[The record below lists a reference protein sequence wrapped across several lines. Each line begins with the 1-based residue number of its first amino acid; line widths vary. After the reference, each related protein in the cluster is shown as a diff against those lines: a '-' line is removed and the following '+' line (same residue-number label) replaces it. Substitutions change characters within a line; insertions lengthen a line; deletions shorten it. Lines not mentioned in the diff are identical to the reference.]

1 MRIALVLEP
10 PAHPQPASAWL
21 AELNEANPVSLLLL
35 PTDDPLVAALR
46 RALAEQAPN
55 EAGVV
60 VLARAAAGTIDDATW
75 DGLGLGQR
83 TRKLE
88 TTEDDAVETAIAEAS
103 DYYDRGDLERAR
115 RAYAVADA
123 LLARDNGPRRAE
135 VLVCLAKLERE
146 RGASSEAATLLDRAL
161 AIFPEHRAALSQRI
175 ELAHASSDA
184 ATAAALRRRM
194 LRSAQS
200 DDERAT
206 LLSSLADESLTAT
219 IEALEQA
226 LGLRPGDPRL
236 LERLQAAMEAA
247 GRWSE
252 AVDAKVALS
261 ETIEKPRDRAR
272 SLAAAAGMC
281 ARRTNSVA
289 RSVAL
294 YEAAI
299 ADDPTTP
306 GAFDAIEAVLIKND
320 DWGGVERAYSRQ
332 IERLSERGETEAQAA
347 LLDRLAKVRG
357 DRLGDMPGAIAAL
370 ENLVLTKPDDVE
382 ARARLA
388 AALEQ
393 TEQLEL
399 ALRCLASAAACAPT
413 RPDTF
418 RDLHR
423 IAARLGDIDRGYC
436 ACAVLVHLGEADL
449 DEQLVYQ
456 QYAPETTQRPRA
468 PLDARGWA
476 ELWTGEHDHAVSH
489 IVHAIAPAAIELRL
503 EQLRA
508 AHRVPELPKRDR
520 QQADKTTLTAV
531 RTAGWACS
539 LLGIPVPE
547 IYAKNED
554 LPSGVICWP
563 LPEPTLLLGKSLLSG
578 RSVPELAFAT
588 ARELAAQRLTARLMT
603 FYPSLPELRAVL
615 LAAVSQVLP
624 MSLARDAL
632 PLRDALKARL
642 DPTRRAELE
651 RAVEALHDRD
661 GRLDLNGWLRAVEI
675 ASCRAGLVV
684 CGDITAAARML
695 AVDGRVVGKLSAAD
709 RIRDLIPFSVSE
721 SYGRLRRAIG
731 VAAGTPATIPP

>member
-10 PAHPQPASAWL
+10 PAHPMPASTWL
-21 AELNEANPVSLLLL
+21 AEVSAANQVDLVLL
-35 PTDDPLVAALR
+35 PTDDPLVAALG

-55 EAGVV
+55 EGGVV
-60 VLARAAAGTIDDATW
+60 VLARAAGTIGDAQW
-75 DGLGLGQR
+75 EALGLADRSRSLQPNQD
-83 TRKLE
+83 T
-88 TTEDDAVETAIAEAS
+88 AVEAAIADAS
-103 DYYDRGDLERAR
+103 ACYDRGDLEGAR
-115 RAYAVADA
+115 REYAVADA
-123 LLARDNGPRRAE
+123 LLARDSDPRRAE
-135 VLVCLAKLERE
+135 VLVCLAKLETA
-146 RGASSEAATLLDRAL
+146 RGANLEAAMLLDRAL
-161 AIFPEHRAALSQRI
+161 AICPDHRAALVQRI
-175 ELAHASSDA
+175 ELAHASADA

-206 LLSSLADESLTAT
+206 LLSSIADESLTAT

-226 LGLRPGDPRL
+226 LALRPREPRL

-247 GRWSE
+247 GRWSD

-261 ETIEKPRDRAR
+261 ETIENPRDRAR

-281 ARRTNSVA
+281 ARRTDNVMRA
-289 RSVAL
+289 VAL

-306 GAFDAIEAVLIKND
+306 GAFDAIEAVLIKNH
-320 DWGGVERAYSRQ
+320 DWAGVESAYSRQ
-332 IERLSERGETEAQAA
+332 IERLSERRETQAEAA
-347 LLDRLAKVRG
+347 LLARLASVRA
-357 DRLGDMPGAIAAL
+357 DRLGDLPGAQSAL
-370 ENLVLTKPDDVE
+370 ERLVLATPQDVE

-388 AALEQ
+388 ALLEQ

-399 ALRCLASAAACAPT
+399 AVRCLLGAAACSPT
-413 RPDTF
+413 RPATF

-423 IAARLGDIDRGYC
+423 ISARLGDIDRSYC
-436 ACAVLVHLGEADL
+436 ACAVLVQLGEANL

-468 PLDARGWA
+468 PLDAHGWA
-476 ELWTGEHDHAVSH
+476 ELWTGEQDHAVSR
-489 IVHAIAPAAIELRL
+489 IVHAIAPAAIEIRL

-508 AHRVPELPKRDR
+508 AHRMPELPRRDR
-520 QQADKTTLTAV
+520 QQADKSTLTAV
-531 RTAGWACS
+531 RTAGWSCS

-547 IYAKNED
+547 IYAKNEE
-554 LPSGVICWP
+554 LPSGVVCWP

-588 ARELAAQRLTARLMT
+588 ARELACQRLTARLMT

-624 MSLARDAL
+624 VSLGRDAL
-632 PLRDALKARL
+632 PLRAALEARL

-709 RIRDLIPFSVSE
+709 RIRDLIPFSVSD
-721 SYGRLRRAIG
+721 SHGRLRRMIG
-731 VAAGTPATIPP
+731 VAAGASATVP